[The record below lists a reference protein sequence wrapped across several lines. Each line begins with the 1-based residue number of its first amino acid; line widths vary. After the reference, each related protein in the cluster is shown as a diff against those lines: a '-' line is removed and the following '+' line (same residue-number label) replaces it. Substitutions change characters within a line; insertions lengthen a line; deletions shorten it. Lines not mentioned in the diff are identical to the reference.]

1 MNKNILELEQEK
13 SARLE
18 SMSRFVMRRNAVYRE
33 LLSQA
38 ETLLCKA
45 DTQSGFLSHEWKG
58 QLKQWR
64 DELHAE
70 KK

>member
-13 SARLE
+13 LARIE

-38 ETLLCKA
+38 ETLLCNA
-45 DTQSGFLSHEWKG
+45 GAQSGFLSPEWRG